1 MLLPHLAP
9 GAFHSHR
16 SLEKQ
21 QTSVTF
27 GRRGVRAWKV
37 SQLEKEL
44 GKTLQPAESK
54 KERDFPSRRAFFFG
68 DLLPKFKKNKS
79 KLCHHLLLSLCLSL
93 FISPHTDNSCLMN

>member
-68 DLLPKFKKNKS
+68 DLLPKFKKKTKVS
-79 KLCHHLLLSLCLSL
+79 CVIIFYYPYVSHSL
-93 FISPHTDNSCLMN
+93 FLPTQITPV